1 MKLIDFGIGPIRNE
15 IVHIQGG
22 LLVLPHCLP
31 PNTIAFLAEFVP
43 NSFKNQSN
51 DEISIEKLHSTLF
64 RNKRFL
70 VNLILQRY
78 DSNFALFMEKEN
90 PHSFFLD
97 TKIALSQNFCT
108 YFRQLLTQ
116 CICSDER
123 RRHSYFQI
131 FATLQSLL
139 CMQQMSYYI
148 REQTFDF

>member
-70 VNLILQRY
+70 VNLILQRNA
-78 DSNFALFMEKEN
+78 SKLALFMEKEN
-90 PHSFFLD
+90 PCNLFRFSFRATYKQRKNLHGFSFSINIANFEAFLQRIKL
-97 TKIALSQNFCT
+97 TKNLLFLKSDMYVST
-108 YFRQLLTQ
+108 YLTN
-116 CICSDER
+116 C
-123 RRHSYFQI
+123 
-131 FATLQSLL
+131 
-139 CMQQMSYYI
+139 
-148 REQTFDF
+148 